1 VALYAAAA
9 AAGAAIAWQAR
20 AKDVTPAYQRTNLSR
35 AYQPPGRWP
44 YPLGTDGLGRDVF
57 GRLLQGTRMAFVVGL
72 VTSLIAIPLGVALGL
87 AGGYLGGRTDD
98 AIVWLYTTVA
108 SVPGL
113 LLILAIALLVGRGLV
128 GVCLG
133 IGLTT
138 WVGVCRLV
146 RAETLRQRELDYVA
160 AARALGAGPLRI
172 LLRHLLPNLFHLVI
186 VTFTLRFPAAIGTE
200 VFLSFLGL
208 GAQGEPSWGTMIA
221 NGRLVGIDV
230 RLAGRV
236 RAGARF
242 QPPRRRPPRRAGPP
256 LCLTPP
262 RPPFVTAC
270 RPSFKKRSRIGLRW
284 FPRGSFP
291 RRRFPVPRPKTAQAL
306 PRERGRVFSSPARC

>member
-1 VALYAAAA
+1 MALYAAAA

-221 NGRLVGIDV
+221 NGRL
-230 RLAGRV
+230 RLWQ
-236 RAGARF
+236 GAWWELTFASLAVFGLVLAFNLLGDALRDALD
-242 QPPRRRPPRRAGPP
+242 PRCA
-256 LCLTPP
+256 
-262 RPPFVTAC
+262 
-270 RPSFKKRSRIGLRW
+270 
-284 FPRGSFP
+284 
-291 RRRFPVPRPKTAQAL
+291 
-306 PRERGRVFSSPARC
+306 